1 MALNEP
7 LVAELEAQAQELAAR
22 IRARADDDILA
33 LARLLVSKS
42 DAEVFG
48 DTEFE
53 ARTIVHHLGAAAL
66 EERLKKRS
74 ATKDQ
79 ASTALRASSPRSSR
93 DTILFWVNEV
103 ISRIEPAEDL
113 STVKRTVNRDMSQL
127 WGIIQ
132 ARR

>member
-1 MALNEP
+1 MSLNEP
-7 LVAELEAQAQELAAR
+7 LPAALEAQAQELAAR

-74 ATKDQ
+74 ATKDR
-79 ASTALRASSPRSSR
+79 ASTAPRASSPRSSR
-93 DTILFWVNEV
+93 DTA
-103 ISRIEPAEDL
+103 R
-113 STVKRTVNRDMSQL
+113 KRR
-127 WGIIQ
+127 
-132 ARR
+132 

>member
-7 LVAELEAQAQELAAR
+7 LATELETQAQELAAR

-53 ARTIVHHLGAAAL
+53 ARTIVHRVGAAAL
-66 EERLKKRS
+66 EERLKKSS

-79 ASTALRASSPRSSR
+79 ASTAPRASARRSSK
-93 DTILFWVNEV
+93 DT
-103 ISRIEPAEDL
+103 AG
-113 STVKRTVNRDMSQL
+113 KRP
-127 WGIIQ
+127 
-132 ARR
+132 

>member
-1 MALNEP
+1 MPLNEP
-7 LVAELEAQAQELAAR
+7 LEAELEAQAQELAAR

-53 ARTIVHHLGAAAL
+53 ARTIVHHLGVAAL

-74 ATKDQ
+74 ATKDP
-79 ASTALRASSPRSSR
+79 ASTAPPANSLRSSR
-93 DTILFWVNEV
+93 DTA
-103 ISRIEPAEDL
+103 R
-113 STVKRTVNRDMSQL
+113 KRP
-127 WGIIQ
+127 
-132 ARR
+132 